1 MQSFLPILINI
12 KNKKCVVIGGGKV
25 AERKIKTLL
34 KYGADITLISPETT
48 ESLREIIQKGKIK
61 YIKKKYSKKD
71 LRDAVIV
78 VAATSDSKVNS
89 QIQKEAK
96 FLINCVEQ
104 KESFEESNNVEYIV
118 PAVFE
123 KENLKIAIS
132 TEFPALSKT
141 IKKELNEI
149 YGKEFASYLKYLKKI
164 RKVIKEKIRDSK
176 ERRRL
181 FRKIASNKIVSI
193 LRQCG
198 FKKAKEEI
206 DRIIREA

>member
-1 MQSFLPILINI
+1 MQSLLPILINI

-34 KYGADITLISPETT
+34 KYGADITLVSPETT
-48 ESLREIIQKGKIK
+48 ESLRDIIQKGKIK
-61 YIKKKYSKKD
+61 YIKKNYSKKD
-71 LRDAVIV
+71 LKDAVIV

-89 QIQKEAK
+89 QIQKDAK
-96 FLINCVEQ
+96 FLINSVEQ

-149 YGKEFASYLKYLKKI
+149 YGKEFALYLKYLKKI

-176 ERRRL
+176 ERQRL

-206 DRIIREA
+206 DRIIRET